1 MKGVVFISVFLAL
14 AFAAALLSQAQEPS
28 DKQQAR
34 QLAEQ
39 VLNGREAIIRLYADP
54 TNNPRA
60 FDRLAVKLDGLYV
73 TSDAVRLAFAAS
85 KTAGQINVS
94 FERLLASG
102 EAARTTLGR
111 LVQSAQAIQP
121 VFEQIEKSVELIE
134 QSTGHKFV
142 PLWQFLDYE
151 SRLAPAPSVWSLPG
165 LIADSA
171 NTASSALEQVLRS
184 ARGDVTLDKMLQAG
198 KTFQEAVGPIDRST
212 KNLRLRPR
220 TLVDFAEA
228 VRAKLDPSAAT
239 AEQVNSAINQIIRAV
254 EEITPALDRMVDDSK
269 VLSSASKP
277 IKSSVRAVERGLDK
291 MLEQKVVAVIAED
304 QTDQAVAAV
313 VGEFIYA
320 QDYRF
325 GPAFSIWPRELAPP
339 RYKWCLFQDADKQP
353 VAGAAV
359 EVMIGRGYQWNEGVW
374 LWIRE
379 TKLDEEGRLKTP
391 RSGSGGFDKFIFMV
405 HYPELGAVPVGPHA
419 MELPNEQHRIYTV
432 PMLPKDKWCVFKDAL
447 GNPIPK
453 ATVEIFY
460 GPEWRTDKS
469 RPAGKVQLDEQGRLK
484 PPLLDPQL
492 ELCYFIVSHPD
503 YGTALVEP
511 SRFVRTEG
519 PLASCTVPLG
529 PKGTEADQRCIWGR
543 VEDANGNGVSRA
555 VIECRSLE
563 IAGGGHISLISPY
576 GSSGLRTITDQS
588 GLFALLAPVGPNG
601 SRPAPPGA
609 KYRVQ
614 VQAPKQLAL
623 ASYEGLLPAGQETIV
638 TLLPTDPDYL
648 PALIFYDEFGP
659 VSDPEILGTI
669 QIRVQ
674 KPDGSSWSAQTYK
687 HWLQIKEFV
696 PGIYYAAVDWNGK
709 HYVFEPVDLSKERPQ
724 VVTFKPQR
732 IIQETDIVFRGQVI
746 HGLTGQPIA
755 GAIVLTP
762 PYRHIVHQFDADA
775 EELQD
780 VVPLYPEVSLNE
792 AKLALLKDICGAA
805 GLKIVQTD
813 QNGQYQITLAAP
825 TISASATLAAIKEN
839 FLGAQQQFSFLAID
853 SQAQADPA
861 RHLEFEPDQTGCV
874 PVPPM
879 KLFPAATIVIEPNVP
894 TPAGQTK
901 DSVRLNWFSF
911 PGEKPDWFE
920 AMGDYTYP
928 KKNQG
933 ASLFYKVHLWPN
945 RANRIYVAAGLE
957 MTIEIRLSGRPECAP
972 IIIPGLKL
980 QQGQIVDLGKWEFGP
995 TTKVAIK
1002 VIDQQGKPVEGV
1014 NVRQTKNGLYW
1025 GQQAITNHQ
1034 GIAIFCVPLYSE
1046 GDFVV
1051 GCFGESLPSPLTE
1064 RTRYQIAGQEDTGK
1078 EFTLQLSDE
1087 ILSLIF
1093 K

>member
-1 MKGVVFISVFLAL
+1 MKGVVFIRLFLAL
-14 AFAAALLSQAQEPS
+14 AFSGVLLART
-28 DKQQAR
+28 QQAPDRQQPR

-39 VLNGREAIIRLYADP
+39 ILNGKEAIIRLYADP

-73 TSDAVRLAFAAS
+73 TLEAVRLAFAGT
-85 KTAGQINVS
+85 KTADAVDVS
-94 FERLLASG
+94 FAQLLSSSQ
-102 EAARTTLGR
+102 AAGAALDRIATSCQA
-111 LVQSAQAIQP
+111 VQTHFKHMRQ
-121 VFEQIEKSVELIE
+121 SVEVTE
-134 QSTGHKFV
+134 KATGRKFV
-142 PLWQFLDYE
+142 PRWQFPDYRE
-151 SRLAPAPSVWSLPG
+151 APSQVPAIWTLPG

-171 NTASSALEQVLRS
+171 STAGSAVEQMLASARGKQTLDKIFQADKTFQKTAEPIRRWTLNLRPVVTSLIKFAQAAKSQPDAYPPFTEQVNAAVEQILRS
-184 ARGDVTLDKMLQAG
+184 AQEISSAIDQIEKDAVTLERSLQEIG
-198 KTFQEAVGPIDRST
+198 RSVQAVQW
-212 KNLRLRPR
+212 
-220 TLVDFAEA
+220 A
-228 VRAKLDPSAAT
+228 
-239 AEQVNSAINQIIRAV
+239 
-254 EEITPALDRMVDDSK
+254 
-269 VLSSASKP
+269 
-277 IKSSVRAVERGLDK
+277 LDK

-304 QTDQAVAAV
+304 QTDQAVAAA

-339 RYKWCLFQDADKQP
+339 RYQWCLFQDADKQP
-353 VAGAAV
+353 IADATV
-359 EVMIGRGYQWNEGVW
+359 EVMVGRGYQWNEGVW
-374 LWIRE
+374 LWIRQA
-379 TKLDEEGRLKTP
+379 KLDEQGHLKTP
-391 RSGSGGFDKFIFMV
+391 RSGSRGFDKFVFMV
-405 HYPELGAVPVGPHA
+405 DYPEFGEVPVGPTA
-419 MELPNEQHRIYTV
+419 LDLPDQPHRIYTV
-432 PMLPKDKWCVFKDAL
+432 PVLPKDKWCVFKDAL
-447 GNPIPK
+447 GNAIPN
-453 ATVEIFY
+453 ATVEIFQGVGWQRDIP
-460 GPEWRTDKS
+460 GPAATVK
-469 RPAGKVQLDEQGRLK
+469 LDEKGRLK
-484 PPLLDPQL
+484 PLLSDPKL
-492 ELCYFIVSHPD
+492 EYCYFIISHPD
-503 YGTALVEP
+503 YGTALAEP
-511 SRFVRTEG
+511 RRFIRTEG

-555 VIECRSLE
+555 VIECHSLE

-576 GSSGLRTITDQS
+576 GSLRTITDPN
-588 GLFALLAPVGPNG
+588 GLFTLLAPMGPNG

-623 ASYEGLLPAGQETIV
+623 ASYEVLLPAGQETIV
-638 TLLPTDPDYL
+638 TLLPTDPNYL

-659 VSDPEILGTI
+659 VSDPEVLGTI

-709 HYVFEPVDLSKERPQ
+709 HYVFEPVDLSKERSQ
-724 VVTFKPQR
+724 VVLFKPR
-732 IIQETDIVFRGQVI
+732 SIIQSTDIVFTGKII

-762 PYRHIVHQFDADA
+762 PSRHMAHQRDPEA

-813 QNGQYQITLAAP
+813 ENGQYQITLAAP

-839 FLGAQQQFSFLAID
+839 FLGAQQQLSFLAID

-901 DSVRLNWFSF
+901 NSVRLNWFSF

-933 ASLFYKVHLWPN
+933 ASLFYKSTLLPN
-945 RANRIYVAAGLE
+945 ISQKIYVAAGLE
-957 MTIEIRLSGRPECAP
+957 MTIEIRLLGQHQWGP
-972 IIIPGLKL
+972 IIIPGVKL
-980 QQGQIVDLGKWEFGP
+980 QQGQSADLGQWEFGP
-995 TTKVAIK
+995 STKVAIK

-1051 GCFGESLPSPLTE
+1051 GYFDKSLPGPVTE
-1064 RTRYQIAGQEDTGK
+1064 RTRYQIAGQEDAGK

-1087 ILSLIF
+1087 LLSLLF

>member
-1 MKGVVFISVFLAL
+1 MKRILFIWLIFAGIAVGISAGQQDPSGKRQQALQLASEALDGRGVVV
-14 AFAAALLSQAQEPS
+14 
-28 DKQQAR
+28 
-34 QLAEQ
+34 
-39 VLNGREAIIRLYADP
+39 RLYQDP
-54 TNNPRA
+54 KNNPRA

-73 TSDAVRLAFAAS
+73 TLEAVRLTFAAS
-85 KTAGQINVS
+85 KTADAADVS
-94 FERLLASG
+94 FEQLAVSG
-102 EAARTTLGR
+102 QAARTTLGR
-111 LVQSAQAIQP
+111 LVQSTQAIQP
-121 VFEQIEKSVELIE
+121 VFEQIRQSVELIE
-134 QSTGHKFV
+134 QATGRKFV

-151 SRLAPAPSVWSLPG
+151 SRLAPAPSIWSLPG
-165 LIADSA
+165 SIADSA
-171 NTASSALEQVLRS
+171 GAAGSALDQVLGC
-184 ARGDVTLDKMLQAG
+184 AGGDVSLDKMLQAG
-198 KTFQEAVGPIDRST
+198 KTFQTAVPTIDQWA
-212 KNLRLRPR
+212 KNLGPRLTSAVR
-220 TLVDFAEA
+220 FAEA
-228 VRAKLDPSAAT
+228 VKTKLDPNAENEGQVQAAIDRIVRLGQESAPTVEQIAKD
-239 AEQVNSAINQIIRAV
+239 AESLRV
-254 EEITPALDRMVDDSK
+254 
-269 VLSSASKP
+269 ASKA
-277 IKSSVRAVERGLDK
+277 IESSVRVVERALDK

-339 RYKWCLFQDADKQP
+339 RYQWCLFQDADKQP
-353 VAGAAV
+353 IADATV
-359 EVMIGRGYQWNEGVW
+359 EVMVGRGYQWNEGVW
-374 LWIRE
+374 LWIRQA
-379 TKLDEEGRLKTP
+379 KLDEQGRLKTP
-391 RSGSGGFDKFIFMV
+391 RSGSGGFDKFVFMV
-405 HYPELGAVPVGPHA
+405 HYPEVDAVPVGPTA
-419 MELPNEQHRIYTV
+419 LDLPDQPHRIYTV
-432 PMLPKDKWCVFKDAL
+432 PVLPKDKWCVFKDAL
-447 GNPIPK
+447 GNPMCG
-453 ATVEIFY
+453 ATVEIFEAMGWHKKE
-460 GPEWRTDKS
+460 GPCVET
-469 RPAGKVQLDEQGRLK
+469 ATLDEMGRLK
-484 PPLLDPQL
+484 PPRNDPRLDY
-492 ELCYFIVSHPD
+492 CCFIVSHPD

-511 SRFVRTEG
+511 RQFVRTEG

-563 IAGGGHISLISPY
+563 IAGGGYISLISPY
-576 GSSGLRTITDQS
+576 GSSGLRTITDRS

-648 PALIFYDEFGP
+648 PALIFYDELGP
-659 VSDPEILGTI
+659 VSDSEMLAAI

-709 HYVFEPVDLSKERPQ
+709 YYVFEPVDLSIERPQ

-780 VVPLYPEVSLNE
+780 VLPLHPEVSLNE
-792 AKLALLKDICGAA
+792 PKLALLKDICGTA

-813 QNGQYQITLAAP
+813 QNGQYQISLAAQS
-825 TISASATLAAIKEN
+825 ISASARLVAIKKD
-839 FLGAQQQFSFLAID
+839 FLGAQQQLSFLAID
-853 SQAQADPA
+853 SQAQADLA

-901 DSVRLNWFSF
+901 NSVRLNWFSF

-933 ASLFYKVHLWPN
+933 ASLFYKSMLLPN
-945 RANRIYVAAGLE
+945 IIQKIYVAAGLE
-957 MTIEIRLSGRPECAP
+957 MTIEIRLLGQHQWGP
-972 IIIPGLKL
+972 IVIPGVKL
-980 QQGQIVDLGKWEFGP
+980 QQGQSVNLGEWTFGP
-995 TTKVAIK
+995 TIKVAVK
-1002 VIDQQGKPVEGV
+1002 VIDSQQEPLEGV
-1014 NVRQTKNGLYW
+1014 NVRQTQNGLYW
-1025 GQQAITNHQ
+1025 GQQAITNQQ
-1034 GIAIFCVPLYSE
+1034 GIAIFSVPLYSE

-1051 GCFGESLPSPLTE
+1051 GYFDQSLLGPVTE
-1064 RTRYQIAGQEDTGK
+1064 RVRYRLAGPQDAGK
-1078 EFTLQLSDE
+1078 EFTLRLSDE
-1087 ILSLIF
+1087 ILNLIF